1 MILNHKNFT
10 LNKSKIKIKKKQ
22 KFSDDFTFIPINYD
36 YRDLIIQTPILFIP
50 FGKQKYSIN
59 DSKSYI
65 DLSFQNMIND
75 KNIEIFFNNLRKLY
89 LTIKE
94 YFNDYLV
101 EDFLKKNKHSYS
113 MRFKIDDECLFFDQ
127 NKNIYKNEIK
137 KTFGSFIIHLNG
149 LWIMENRIWFQ
160 WYIVQAKI
168 NIPIV
173 IKEYIFIDEDDDNKE
188 IKKSII
194 PPPPPPPPLPL
205 FKNND
210 KYSKMLKLGIPK
222 HAVEQKKRMDR
233 IRPEDLQNVQL
244 KKNNFKKSKIKKNDN
259 SFTPSLDEIRNA
271 KQKLQKII

>member
-1 MILNHKNFT
+1 MILNHKNFS
-10 LNKSKIKIKKKQ
+10 LNKNKIKIKKKQ
-22 KFSDDFTFIPINYD
+22 KFSEDFTFIPINYD
-36 YRDLIIQTPILFIP
+36 FRDLIIQTPILFIP

-101 EDFLKKNKHSYS
+101 EDFLKKNKYSYS

-149 LWIMENRIWFQ
+149 LWVMENRIWFQ

-188 IKKSII
+188 IKKSFI
-194 PPPPPPPPLPL
+194 PPPPPPPPPL